1 MLFTSVGGYGILKR
15 QNYRK
20 SKKEQ
25 SMKKKKYAVFTMDV
39 ECFADTECIR
49 SSGASVDTD
58 MLDGFDEYMKLMDRY
73 GIKNTLF
80 TIGDLA
86 EHIADRL
93 RPCLAEGHDLA
104 LHSYNHVPP
113 RAEQL
118 ERFREKTR
126 QARERMKELF
136 GVEVSGFRAPCF
148 SMDNDRLEVL
158 RELGFRYDSSYLH
171 FYPAQHTRK
180 LDMNGYQQLRP
191 NVFRRGDFYE
201 FGLPTGKILGYTFP
215 IAGGGYVRLA
225 PWLFIRDLLRR
236 YIRQNDYYVFYI
248 HPFEL
253 TRQKIPFIRQLKSY
267 DQYYIRQGIR
277 TYGKRVE
284 RIIKMLQRHGY
295 EFVTFD
301 QLTKILGKEQ
311 AA

>member
-1 MLFTSVGGYGILKR
+1 
-15 QNYRK
+15 
-20 SKKEQ
+20 
-25 SMKKKKYAVFTMDV
+25 MKKKKYAVFTIDV
-39 ECFADTECIR
+39 ERFTDTDCIR
-49 SSGASVDTD
+49 TSGVKVEED

-93 RPCLAEGHDLA
+93 RPCLAAGHDLA

-126 QARERMKELF
+126 QAKACMKELF
-136 GVEVSGFRAPCF
+136 GVEVTGYRAPCF

-158 RELGFRYDSSYLH
+158 RELGFRYDSSYLN
-171 FYPAQHTRK
+171 FYPSHHTRK
-180 LDMNGYQQLRP
+180 LDMEGFSQVRP
-191 NVFRRGDFYE
+191 NIFRQEGFYE
-201 FGLPTGKILGYTFP
+201 FGLSNGRFLGMPFP
-215 IAGGGYVRLA
+215 VSGGGYTRLT
-225 PWLFIRDLLRR
+225 PWFFIGSLLRR
-236 YIRQNDYYVFYI
+236 YIRKHDFYVFYI

-253 TRQKIPFIRQLKSY
+253 TRKRIPLIRQLKGY

-277 TYGKRVE
+277 TYDKRVE
-284 RIIKMLQRHGY
+284 RIIRMLRRQGY
-295 EFVTFD
+295 EFVTFA
-301 QLTKILGKEQ
+301 QLTQIMNQE
-311 AA
+311 A